1 MWRRLLGLD
10 VLISRDKMGNRDGFT
25 VSAGDR
31 KMNKIK
37 QQLRVSELDTL
48 SNAIVRLYRDAVSSG
63 EGALSGD
70 GNLASMMADAER
82 LALEISVA
90 IRSDRAES
98 TLDESDIARDG
109 IIRDL
114 ADALTGYA
122 AIPVPEKKA
131 AAGRLLSIFRKYGR
145 GITGKS
151 YAEESSLVESMLG
164 DFSSEPS
171 KADISLLEG
180 VGELLTSLR
189 SAQDAFHRASDAF
202 TASKAG
208 KGESA
213 TGVRKRIVS
222 LLNGRLVP
230 YLSCLSSFPG
240 YADFV
245 SRCGA
250 EIDRA
255 NSAVAVRGKPGQS
268 GLKTEGAEASV

>member
-1 MWRRLLGLD
+1 
-10 VLISRDKMGNRDGFT
+10 
-25 VSAGDR
+25 
-31 KMNKIK
+31 MNKIK

-48 SNAIVRLYRDAVSSG
+48 SSTIVRLYRDAVSSG

-70 GNLASMMADAER
+70 GNLASMMADVER
-82 LALEISVA
+82 LALEISAA

-98 TLDESDIARDG
+98 TLDEADIARDG

-122 AIPVPEKKA
+122 AIPVEKKKA
-131 AAGRLLSIFRKYGR
+131 AAGRLLSTFRKYGR

-164 DFSSEPS
+164 DFSSEAS

-180 VGELLTSLR
+180 VGELLASLR

-202 TASKAG
+202 TTAKAG
-208 KGESA
+208 KGENA
-213 TGVRKRIVS
+213 TGIRKRLLS
-222 LLNGRLVP
+222 LLNGRLVT
-230 YLSCLSSFPG
+230 YLSCLSSLSG

-255 NSAVAVRGKPGQS
+255 NLAAAVRGKPGTPDV
-268 GLKTEGAEASV
+268 KAEYAAASV